1 MHLLPIS
8 CIHIPRLRLITVPRI
23 RALVVNLD
31 DDRSADFEFVDGEF
45 VGLGLE
51 MPALA
56 AAGADAV
63 DDGLGVGVSDVVG
76 GGVAGA
82 VEAGGGGTAGDGW
95 AADLVPGEGGGED
108 RVGGCR

>member
-1 MHLLPIS
+1 MHLFPIS
-8 CIHIPRLRLITVPRI
+8 RIHIPRFRLITVSRI
-23 RALVVNLD
+23 SALVVYLHY
-31 DDRSADFEFVDGEF
+31 DRSADFELVDGEL
-45 VGLGLE
+45 VELGLQ

-63 DDGLGVGVSDVVG
+63 DDGLVVGVGDVVG

-82 VEAGGGGTAGDGW
+82 VDAGGGGAAGDGW

-108 RVGGCR
+108 GVGV